1 MRDTSNHYFYLLHC
15 IVDIKL
21 VQFYYD
27 IDTMVY
33 HMILNFI
40 FSTKSSNSEQKFN

>member
-1 MRDTSNHYFYLLHC
+1 MNHYFYLLHC
-15 IVDIKL
+15 IVYIKL

-33 HMILNFI
+33 HMIFNFI
-40 FSTKSSNSEQKFN
+40 FFYKEL